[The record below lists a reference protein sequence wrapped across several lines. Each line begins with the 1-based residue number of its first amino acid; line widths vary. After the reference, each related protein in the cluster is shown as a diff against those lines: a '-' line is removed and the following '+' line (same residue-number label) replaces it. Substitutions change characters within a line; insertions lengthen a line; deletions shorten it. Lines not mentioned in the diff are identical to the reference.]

1 MLRRA
6 TAARTLF
13 SALLVS
19 SRLQTC
25 HLLNYS
31 AASQKQLAAYL
42 RRTGWLTESQA
53 IAYSEGRDPLV
64 FMHLTDPDEYIP
76 EPFWE
81 VLGQYPAIIITSPYP
96 AHLFSH
102 LPLPPFAFLTEPFSF
117 EQFAVCLEQYVSI
130 YG

>member
-1 MLRRA
+1 MVQRQVGVPS
-6 TAARTLF
+6 LF
-13 SALLVS
+13 LVS
-19 SRLQTC
+19 LAGSHLQTC

-42 RRTGWLTESQA
+42 RRTGWLAENQA
-53 IAYSEGRDPLV
+53 VAYSEGRDPLV
-64 FMHLTDPDEYIP
+64 FMHLTDPGEYIP

-81 VLGQYPAIIITSPYP
+81 VLGQYPAVIITSPYP

-102 LPLPPFAFLTEPFSF
+102 IPLPPFAFLTEPFSF